1 MKRFLAAAVCAALL
15 LTGCQTQEGAYVPT
29 GDALAP
35 EGPETPT
42 SPAVTQQALSLAY
55 YPDHSLNPLKCG
67 DYTDRLLFGL
77 VYQGLF
83 AVDEGYAP
91 DPILCSGFLRS
102 PDMLTYTFYLEAA
115 TFSDGTAV
123 TAADVVASLK
133 AARKSEYYGGRFR
146 VVEEISAQEETVV
159 ITLNTPC
166 EDLPVLLDVPVLKAD
181 QVNADRPLGTG
192 PYYFEDASLR
202 RRTDWWCTA
211 SIPVTTESISLV
223 EAGDPAQLRD
233 TFEFSGLSMAV
244 ADPGDESYVDFHSD
258 HELWECDTGIFLY
271 LGCNSDSYV
280 LSKGDIR
287 ETLTYA
293 IDREDLT
300 DRFYRDFAQPVTLP
314 ADPDHPFYDQEL
326 AATVTYDPQKLTDA
340 VAAVTMEPTE
350 LILLVNNDDGVRLR
364 VARAIAQSLES
375 CGLSVA
381 VTALNGDAYRAA
393 LAAGEFDLY
402 LGQTRLAANMDLSAF
417 FMEEGALSFG
427 GIADEDTYQMCLDAL
442 ANRGN
447 AYTLYEE
454 ILESGDILPIAFRS
468 YAIFTQRGVFTDL
481 HPARDSV
488 FCYTLGKDT
497 EQIRTDVTVG
507 AGQ

>member
-1 MKRFLAAAVCAALL
+1 MKRILAAVLCTALL
-15 LTGCQTQEGAYVPT
+15 LTGCQTQEAPYVPT

-35 EGPETPT
+35 DGPETPT
-42 SPAVTQQALSLAY
+42 SPAVTQQALSLACHT
-55 YPDHSLNPLKCG
+55 DHSLNPLQCG

-83 AVDEGYAP
+83 AVDESYAP
-91 DPILCSGFLRS
+91 DPILCSSFRRS
-102 PDMLTYTFYLEAA
+102 PDMLTYTFYLEPA
-115 TFSDGTAV
+115 TFSDGTAL
-123 TAADVVASLK
+123 TAADAAASLR
-133 AARKSEYYGGRFR
+133 AAMKSGYYGGRFSM
-146 VVEEISAQEETVV
+146 VEEISTQEEAVV
-159 ITLNTPC
+159 VTLATPC
-166 EDLPVLLDVPVLKAD
+166 EDLPVLLDVPILKAD
-181 QVNADRPLGTG
+181 QVSADRPLGTG
-192 PYYFEDASLR
+192 PYYFEGETLR

-211 SIPVTTESISLV
+211 SIPVTTEKISLV

-233 TFEFSGLSMAV
+233 TFEFSGLSMVV

-258 HELWECDTGIFLY
+258 HELWDCDTGIFLY
-271 LGCNSDSYV
+271 LGCNKDSYV

-293 IDREDLT
+293 IHREGLT

-314 ADPDHPFYDQEL
+314 ADPDSPYYDQEL
-326 AATVTYDPQKLTDA
+326 AATVTYDPQRLTDA

-350 LILLVNNDDGVRLR
+350 LILLVNNDDGIRLR
-364 VARAIAQSLES
+364 VARAIAEGLES

-381 VTALNGDAYRAA
+381 VTALNGDDYRAA

-402 LGQTRLAANMDLSAF
+402 LGQTKLAANMDLSAF
-417 FMEEGALSFG
+417 FKEEGSLSFG
-427 GIADEDTYQMCLDAL
+427 GIADEDTYAMCLDAL

-468 YAIFTQRGVFTDL
+468 YAIFTQRGAFTDL
-481 HPARDSV
+481 YPARDGV
-488 FCYTLGKDT
+488 FYYTLGKDT
-497 EQIRTDVTVG
+497 EQIRTEAAD
-507 AGQ
+507 AE

>member
-1 MKRFLAAAVCAALL
+1 MKRLFAAAVCAALL
-15 LTGCQTQEGAYVPT
+15 LTGCAAQQEAYVPT

-55 YPDHSLNPLKCG
+55 HPDHSLNPLKCG

-83 AVDEGYAP
+83 AVDEGYTA
-91 DPILCSGFLRS
+91 DPILCSSFLRS
-102 PDMLTYTFYLEAA
+102 ADMLTYTFYIENA

-123 TAADVVASLK
+123 TAADVTASLR
-133 AARKSEYYGGRFR
+133 AAKKSDYYGGRFSM
-146 VVEEISAQEETVV
+146 VDKISTQEETVV
-159 ITLNTPC
+159 VTLTTPC

-181 QVNADRPLGTG
+181 QVGADRPLGTG
-192 PYYFEDASLR
+192 PYYFDGETLR
-202 RRTDWWCTA
+202 RRTDHWCA
-211 SIPVTTESISLV
+211 AAIPVTTEKITLV
-223 EAGDPAQLRD
+223 EADGPAQLRD
-233 TFEFSGLSMAV
+233 SFEFSGLSMV
-244 ADPGDESYVDFHSD
+244 LADPGDESYVDFHSD
-258 HELWECDTGIFLY
+258 HELWGCDTGIFLY

-293 IDREDLT
+293 IDREGIV

-326 AATVTYDPQKLTDA
+326 AATVTYDPQKLTNA

-350 LILLVNNDDGVRLR
+350 LILLVNNDDGIRLR
-364 VARAIAQSLES
+364 VARSIAAALED

-381 VTALNGDAYRAA
+381 VKALDGEPYRKA
-393 LAAGEFDLY
+393 LEEGAFDLY
-402 LGQTRLAANMDLSAF
+402 LAQTKLAANMDLSPF
-417 FMEEGALSFG
+417 FAEEGSLSFG
-427 GIADEDTYQMCLDAL
+427 GIADEDTYAMCLDTL

-447 AYTLYEE
+447 VHTLYQE

-468 YAIFTQRGVFTDL
+468 YAIFTQRGAFTDL
-481 HPARDSV
+481 HPARDNV
-488 FCYTLGKDT
+488 FYHTLGKT
-497 EQIRTDVTVG
+497 VEQIRTD
-507 AGQ
+507 AAN